1 MAEARSD
8 RSLTSDWLS
17 SVRQSTQR
25 TSRTDGTISF
35 NYWFADYQKRR
46 VEYPALVPRLDSTS
60 SGARMHA
67 RGTFPAIGHKPIC
80 IVTDDFRFAY
90 DISRRFHALKLHF
103 YQVAD
108 DAAVPRGT
116 GIVVKKGRTGVTVH
130 GGRFIISGSAEECS
144 AKAWL
149 IHSGLINWKIRVI
162 IGIDPGERPGIAI
175 YSGEERI
182 AVTGASSPE
191 DVARFTRTISS
202 MVGVSRVLVRIGN
215 GDPTNRN
222 RIIRSVW
229 PTCSSVEVVDEKS
242 TSRIARSDGEAAA
255 IIARTSGVA
264 LTEPPELTPTDGEI
278 RNIQRRSRL
287 NSGGLTTISRTIAKA
302 VATGEYTLD
311 EAIRRQQSSDRK
323 KKSE

>member
-1 MAEARSD
+1 MGKTTIAAHLAVAAERAD
-8 RSLTSDWLS
+8 FTTALFD
-17 SVRQSTQR
+17 
-25 TSRTDGTISF
+25 TDPQ
-35 NYWFADYQKRR
+35 A
-46 VEYPALVPRLDSTS
+46 
-60 SGARMHA
+60 
-67 RGTFPAIGHKPIC
+67 
-80 IVTDDFRFAY
+80 
-90 DISRRFHALKLHF
+90 
-103 YQVAD
+103 
-108 DAAVPRGT
+108 
-116 GIVVKKGRTGVTVH
+116 
-130 GGRFIISGSAEECS
+130 
-144 AKAWL
+144 
-149 IHSGLINWKIRVI
+149 SGLINWKITVI